1 MNRMKPIER
10 AISHAG
16 GVTKLAE
23 QLKVSPQA
31 IYFWRDG
38 KRGIPA
44 DKCPDIERSTGGIVT
59 CEALRPDVD
68 WAYLR
73 GTANLQP
80 ATEPAAAGV

>member
-1 MNRMKPIER
+1 MAGMKPIER

-23 QLKVSPQA
+23 RLKVSPQA

-44 DKCPDIERSTGGIVT
+44 DKCPDIERTTGGVVT

-73 GTANLQP
+73 GTATP
-80 ATEPAAAGV
+80 TPTEPAAAGA